1 MRIMKKDFETS
12 FTGWAFILATILL
25 WFGWA
30 LSPHHIGEYIV
41 AADFTEIGK
50 SVWYWIWMYR
60 IHIFGWVTMGI
71 SMFALMSMITGRP
84 YRVVV
89 LPGIGMVI
97 VGTFTLAIANAY
109 YYNFGAWGVGKT
121 AGMSAVEIQVFM
133 DNMLFTNQYVTCFIR
148 FGRIFSGV
156 GFVLLGYA
164 FVKWRLV
171 STWLGWFTIL
181 LGIVT
186 VGLILSIP
194 DNFEIYKPIFHVKV
208 IWLLLMGV
216 SLLKQGVH
224 LPESKS

>member
-1 MRIMKKDFETS
+1 MKKDFETS